1 MYTIKQAAEL
11 TGVPSAKLRAWE
23 SRYGVPSPTRSES
36 GYRFYDKD
44 DIADIIGLRTL
55 VEAGWTPA
63 EGARAIQ
70 DGTVQPGS
78 TAATELSALP
88 WPHDPP
94 ADAAGAFTDFLRA
107 AASLD
112 SAGLEAS
119 LDRGFALG
127 SFETVIESW
136 LFPTLTALGD
146 GWALGKIDVAGEHL
160 ASRAVRVRLS
170 AAFEAAGWRSRGPS
184 VLVGLP
190 PGNRHEL
197 AALAFAVTA
206 KRRGLDV
213 RYLGADVSTASWVE
227 AVDEHRVDAAVLA
240 VGMNHH
246 RPAAEATARA
256 LLSSR
261 PGLVVAVGGPY
272 SAGLAP
278 GVLELPSKVTAAA
291 DQLDDLL
298 HRTAV

>member
-1 MYTIKQAAEL
+1 MYTIKQTAQL

-23 SRYGVPSPTRSES
+23 SRYGVPTPTRSES
-36 GYRFYDKD
+36 GYRFYDKA

-55 VEAGWTPA
+55 VEAGWSPA
-63 EGARAIQ
+63 EAARAIQ
-70 DGTVQPGS
+70 DGTVQPGA
-78 TAATELSALP
+78 TAASELSTLP
-88 WPHDPP
+88 WPHDPQAAA
-94 ADAAGAFTDFLRA
+94 ADAFTAFLRA
-107 AASLD
+107 AAALD
-112 SAGLEAS
+112 SQGLDDS

-127 SFETVIESW
+127 TFEHVIESW

-146 GWALGKIDVAGEHL
+146 GWALGKIDIAGEHL
-160 ASRAVRVRLS
+160 ASQAVRNRLC

-213 RYLGADVSTASWVE
+213 RYLGADVPTASWVTAAAE
-227 AVDEHRVDAAVLA
+227 GPVDAVVLA
-240 VGMNHH
+240 VGMTRD
-246 RPAAEATARA
+246 RPTAEATARA
-256 LLSSR
+256 LLCSHR
-261 PGLVVAVGGPY
+261 GLVVAAGGPH

-278 GVLELPSKVTAAA
+278 GVLELAPKVAAAA